1 MDCIFVDTDIVLDLL
16 GSREPFYIHAAELF
30 SQADKGKL
38 QLFVSSLSFA
48 NLNYLLSR
56 QFSAEQAR
64 MKLLKFKTLVTTLSV
79 TDKIVELAL
88 SSEFRDFEDG
98 LQYFTA
104 SENGIKILLT
114 RNLKDFRAAEIIVM
128 TAEQYLKGA

>member
-1 MDCIFVDTDIVLDLL
+1 MDCIFVDTDIILDLL
-16 GSREPFYIHAAELF
+16 GNREPFYVHAAELF

-56 QFSAEQAR
+56 QYSAEQAR

-79 TDKIVELAL
+79 SDKIVELAL

-98 LQYFTA
+98 LQYYTA

-114 RNLKDFRAAEIIVM
+114 RNLKDFRTAEIIVM
-128 TAEQYLKGA
+128 TAEQYLKGS

>member
-16 GSREPFYIHAAELF
+16 GNREPFYVHAAELF

-56 QFSAEQAR
+56 QYSAEQAR

-98 LQYFTA
+98 LQYYTA

-114 RNLKDFRAAEIIVM
+114 RNLKDFRTAEIIVM
-128 TAEQYLKGA
+128 TAEQYLKGS

>member
-16 GSREPFYIHAAELF
+16 GNREPFYVYAAELF

-56 QFSAEQAR
+56 QYSAEQAR

-88 SSEFRDFEDG
+88 SSEFKDFEDG
-98 LQYFTA
+98 LQYYTA

-114 RNLKDFRAAEIIVM
+114 RNLKDFRTAEIIVM
-128 TAEQYLKGA
+128 TAEQYLKGS

>member
-16 GSREPFYIHAAELF
+16 GNREPFYIHAAELF
-30 SQADKGKL
+30 SKADKGKL
-38 QLFVSSLSFA
+38 QLFISSLSFA

-56 QFSAEQAR
+56 QYSTEQAR
-64 MKLLKFKTLVTTLSV
+64 LKLLKFKTLVTTLSV

-88 SSEFRDFEDG
+88 SSEFKDFEDG

-114 RNLKDFRAAEIIVM
+114 RNLKDFRTAEIIVM
-128 TAEQYLKGA
+128 TAEQYLKGS

>member
-16 GSREPFYIHAAELF
+16 GNREPFCVHAAELF

-56 QFSAEQAR
+56 QYSAEQAR

-98 LQYFTA
+98 LQYYTA

-114 RNLKDFRAAEIIVM
+114 RNLKEFRTAEIIVM
-128 TAEQYLKGA
+128 TAEQYLKGS